1 MIKIY
6 IITERRA
13 DYSRFKPIL
22 DLIKADEKLDYVLT
36 VTGAH
41 LKKEMGYTKDE
52 IINDGFG
59 IHYEIDMFTED
70 NDTGGSM
77 VRAFSRVADK
87 ITYTLEESKPNLI
100 LAGFDIGANLAA
112 TIAGAHMNIPVAHI
126 QGGEVTGTIDESI
139 RHAMS
144 KFAHYHFASNEDAKQ
159 RLIKLGELPKNVFN
173 VGCPSIDAIM
183 RTKDDPSVLE
193 KFDLKENNYFILLQH
208 PVTSEYENSKTQI
221 LVTIAALKK
230 ARVNVLVIL
239 PNNDAGHSKIIN
251 ELKNS
256 SFKLVE
262 SLNLNEYVNLLKRSS
277 GLVGNSSSG
286 IHETS
291 SFNIPTI
298 NIGTRQNGRLR
309 SKNIF
314 DVNHIEKEIIEA
326 IEKCLEFKRKKIIID
341 NPYGDGKSS
350 KKILDII
357 KELDLSKKIIQKR
370 ITY

>member
-52 IINDGFG
+52 IINDGFE
-59 IHYEIDMFTED
+59 IDYEIDMFTED

-144 KFAHYHFASNEDAKQ
+144 KFAHYHLASNEDAKQ
-159 RLIKLGELPKNVFN
+159 RLIKLGELPKNIFN

-208 PVTSEYENSKTQI
+208 PVTSEYENSKAQI

-230 ARVNVLVIL
+230 ARINVLVIL

-298 NIGTRQNGRLR
+298 NIGSRQNGRLR

-314 DVNHIEKEIIEA
+314 DVNHSEKEIIDA
-326 IEKCLEFKRKKIIID
+326 IKKCQEFKRKKIIID
-341 NPYGDGKSS
+341 NLYGDGNSAKRIIKLI
-350 KKILDII
+350 KKI
-357 KELDLSKKIIQKR
+357 ELSNNVIQKT